1 MVKHYEAF
9 KKLTA
14 KRQNAKRLK
23 ENKEQR
29 MLLGVGSGEGGRRI
43 QRDSL
48 GSRSWKIQVEYKHKR
63 KGGV

>member
-1 MVKHYEAF
+1 MAKYYEAF

-29 MLLGVGSGEGGRRI
+29 MLSGVGSGYGELGGGFRGI
-43 QRDSL
+43 LWGQDH
-48 GSRSWKIQVEYKHKR
+48 GKFK
-63 KGGV
+63 